1 MFDDF
6 IEQETDNLSP
16 EGLDLLILEE
26 DGTKIV
32 FNEVFFPNYNEGC
45 NCDCNII

>member
-1 MFDDF
+1 M
-6 IEQETDNLSP
+6 ILLSKKLDNLSP

-32 FNEVFFPNYNEGC
+32 FNEIFFPNYNEGC
-45 NCDCNII
+45 NCDYNII

>member
-26 DGTKIV
+26 NGTRIA
-32 FNEVFFPNYNEGC
+32 FNNLFFHNYNEAC
-45 NCDCNII
+45 NCDCMII